1 MQYTCKSGAKAYE
14 QPLTASSRVLDNLSG
29 GIASSDRIDGLGK
42 GIGEYLRSR
51 VVDIPVQFLDRGWI

>member
-1 MQYTCKSGAKAYE
+1 VKSAADPYN
-14 QPLTASSRVLDNLSG
+14 SRVLDNLSG

-51 VVDIPVQFLDRGWI
+51 HVEIPAKFLERGWI